1 MTSESD
7 RRAARSW
14 LTCVDGRQL
23 RELRP
28 SRGMSAVRL
37 AIGAGLHE
45 STVRRIETEPS
56 PWCRPRTVRGLA
68 DVLGVAPEVLLGKT
82 RRGVW

>member
-7 RRAARSW
+7 RHAARSW
-14 LTCVDGRQL
+14 LMCVEGRQL
-23 RELRP
+23 RELRL

-37 AIGAGLHE
+37 AIKAGVHE
-45 STVRRIETEPS
+45 SMVRRIETEPS
-56 PWCRPRTVRGLA
+56 PWCRPCTVRGLA